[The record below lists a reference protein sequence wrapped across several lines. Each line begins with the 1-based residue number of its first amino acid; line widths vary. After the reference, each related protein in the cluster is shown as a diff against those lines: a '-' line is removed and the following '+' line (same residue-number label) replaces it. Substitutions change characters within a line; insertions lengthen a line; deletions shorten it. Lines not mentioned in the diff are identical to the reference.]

1 MKESS
6 ADIESNLS
14 DKNRLE
20 AFSDGVFAI
29 IITLLVLE
37 IHRPAAAPGKL
48 AAELLREWPSYLA
61 YVLAFLY
68 VGVIW
73 LNHDSIF
80 RHIRKVNPTLLWI
93 NLAGLGTAALI
104 PFPTGVMANAFRSGN
119 LADQK
124 AAVVL
129 YALVAGSMSASWLPI
144 FPYLHRHPELVKRE
158 LPLGTFAAQFSRPI
172 IGVLLYMLAGILGWF
187 VSPLL
192 AILIFVVMVIY
203 HAWTSQG
210 IRSKRKT
217 SSDS

>member
-1 MKESS
+1 MNDSQ
-6 ADIESNLS
+6 ADNDSNLS
-14 DKNRLE
+14 EKNRLE

-37 IHRPAAAPGKL
+37 IHRPDAAPGQL

-61 YVLAFLY
+61 YVVAFLY

-80 RHIRKVNPTLLWI
+80 RHIRKVDATLLWI
-93 NLAGLGTAALI
+93 NLGGLGTAALI
-104 PFPTGVMANAFRSGN
+104 PFPTGVIASAFRSGN

-124 AAVVL
+124 TAVVL

-144 FPYLHRHPELVKRE
+144 FPYLHRHPELAKPDVQ
-158 LPLGTFAAQFSRPI
+158 PGTFAAQVSRPVV
-172 IGVLLYMLAGILGWF
+172 GVMLYVLAGLLGWF

-192 AILIFVVMVIY
+192 AILVFVVMVVY

-210 IRSKRKT
+210 IRPKRK
-217 SSDS
+217 SAQDN